1 MHLETVLYEVDNGV
15 ALVTLN
21 RPEAMNSWTPQLS
34 DELMLVC
41 GAADA
46 DDEVRSLVVTAKG
59 RAFCAGADLSGGE
72 SGFLGGGSTAQQG
85 PRLWPHQVRKP
96 VIAAINGHA
105 VGVGITY
112 PMLCDIR
119 IVSETAKIQYAMV
132 RRGVIP
138 ELGSHALL
146 PRVVGFAKA
155 AELML
160 TGRQFLGAEAVELGL
175 ASRAVPADQ
184 VLSVAMGIA
193 RDIAVNVAPVSA
205 ALAKK
210 LMWEG
215 LNTPI
220 DTMLALESSL
230 LPKLATMPDS
240 GEGVRAFFEKRE
252 PRWQG
257 RVSSDVPDVCWGVE
271 EGKTWRET
279 RGTSG

>member
-1 MHLETVLYEVDNGV
+1 LKLETVLYDVTAGV
-15 ALVTLN
+15 ATITLN
-21 RPEAMNSWTPQLS
+21 RPEAMNSWTPRLS
-34 DELMLVC
+34 DELMLAC

-46 DDEVRSLVVTAKG
+46 DDDVRAVIVTGNG

-72 SGFLGGGSTAQQG
+72 SGFVGGGPTAQSG

-146 PRVVGFAKA
+146 PRVIGFAKA

-160 TGRQFLGAEAVELGL
+160 TGRQFLGAEAVELGI
-175 ASRAVPADQ
+175 ASRAVPADR
-184 VLSVAMGIA
+184 VLAVATEMA
-193 RDIAVNVAPVSA
+193 CDIVVNVAPVSA
-205 ALAKK
+205 ALAKR

-215 LNTPI
+215 LNVSV
-220 DTMLALESSL
+220 DRMLALESSL
-230 LPKLATMPDS
+230 LPTLASMPDS
-240 GEGVRAFFEKRE
+240 GEGVRAFFERRE

-257 RVSSDVPDVCWGVE
+257 RVSTDVPDV
-271 EGKTWRET
+271 
-279 RGTSG
+279 SL

>member
-1 MHLETVLYEVDNGV
+1 MILETVLYDVTAGV
-15 ALVTLN
+15 ATITLN
-21 RPEAMNSWTPQLS
+21 RPEAMNSWTPRLS
-34 DELMLVC
+34 DELMLAC

-46 DDEVRSLVVTAKG
+46 DDDVRAVIVTGNG

-72 SGFLGGGSTAQQG
+72 SGFVGGGPTAQSG

-146 PRVVGFAKA
+146 PRVIGFAKA

-160 TGRQFLGAEAVELGL
+160 TGRQFLGAEAVERGI
-175 ASRAVPADQ
+175 ASRAVPADR
-184 VLSVAMGIA
+184 VLAVATEMA
-193 RDIAVNVAPVSA
+193 RDIVVNVAPVSA
-205 ALAKK
+205 ALAKR

-215 LNTPI
+215 LNVSV
-220 DTMLALESSL
+220 DRMLALESSL
-230 LPKLATMPDS
+230 LPTLASMPDS
-240 GEGVRAFFEKRE
+240 GEGVRAFFERRE

-257 RVSSDVPDVCWGVE
+257 RVSTDVPDV
-271 EGKTWRET
+271 
-279 RGTSG
+279 SL

>member
-1 MHLETVLYEVDNGV
+1 MNLETVIYSVADGV
-15 ALVTLN
+15 ATITLN
-21 RPEAMNSWTPQLS
+21 RPEAMNAWTPQLS
-34 DELMLVC
+34 DELMLAC

-46 DDEVRSLVVTAKG
+46 DDAVRAVVITGAG

-72 SGFLGGGSTAQQG
+72 SGFVGGGPTEHMG

-119 IVSETAKIQYAMV
+119 VVSESAKIQYAMV

-146 PRVVGFAKA
+146 PRVIGFAKA

-160 TGRQFLGAEAVELGL
+160 TGRQFLGAEAVELGI
-175 ASRAVPADQ
+175 ASRSVPAEQ
-184 VLSVAMGIA
+184 VLSVATDMA

-215 LNTPI
+215 LNVSV
-220 DTMLALESSL
+220 DRMLALESSL
-230 LPKLATMPDS
+230 LPTLASMPDS
-240 GEGVRAFFEKRE
+240 GEGVRAFFEKRT
-252 PRWQG
+252 PQWRG
-257 RVSSDVPDVCWGVE
+257 RVSSDVPDV
-271 EGKTWRET
+271 
-279 RGTSG
+279 SL

>member
-1 MHLETVLYEVDNGV
+1 MNLETVIYSVADGV
-15 ALVTLN
+15 ATITLN
-21 RPEAMNSWTPQLS
+21 RPEAMNAWTPQLS
-34 DELMLVC
+34 DELMLAC
-41 GAADA
+41 GAADV
-46 DDEVRSLVVTAKG
+46 DDAVRAVVITGAG

-72 SGFLGGGSTAQQG
+72 SGFVGGGPTAHPG

-119 IVSETAKIQYAMV
+119 IVSESAKIQYAMV

-146 PRVVGFAKA
+146 PRVIGFAKA

-160 TGRQFLGAEAVELGL
+160 TGRQFLGAEAVELGI
-175 ASRAVPADQ
+175 ASRSVPAEQ
-184 VLSVAMGIA
+184 VVQVATDMA

-215 LNTPI
+215 LNVSV
-220 DTMLALESSL
+220 DRMLALESSL
-230 LPKLATMPDS
+230 LPTLASMPDS
-240 GEGVRAFFEKRE
+240 GEGVRAFFEKRT
-252 PRWQG
+252 PQWRG
-257 RVSSDVPDVCWGVE
+257 RVSSDVPDV
-271 EGKTWRET
+271 
-279 RGTSG
+279 SL

>member
-1 MHLETVLYEVDNGV
+1 LKLETVLYDVTAGV
-15 ALVTLN
+15 ATITLN

-34 DELMLVC
+34 DELMLAC

-46 DDEVRSLVVTAKG
+46 DDVVRAVIVTGNG

-72 SGFLGGGSTAQQG
+72 SGFVGGGPTAQSG

-146 PRVVGFAKA
+146 PRVIGFAKA

-160 TGRQFLGAEAVELGL
+160 TGRQFLGAEAVELGI
-175 ASRAVPADQ
+175 ASRAVPADR
-184 VLSVAMGIA
+184 VLAVATEMA
-193 RDIAVNVAPVSA
+193 RDVVVNVAPVSA

-215 LNTPI
+215 LNVSV
-220 DTMLALESSL
+220 DRMLALESSL
-230 LPKLATMPDS
+230 LPTLASMPDS
-240 GEGVRAFFEKRE
+240 GEGVRAFFERRE

-257 RVSSDVPDVCWGVE
+257 RVSTDVPDV
-271 EGKTWRET
+271 
-279 RGTSG
+279 SL

>member
-1 MHLETVLYEVDNGV
+1 VHLETVLYEVDNGV

-72 SGFLGGGSTAQQG
+72 SGFLGGGPTTQQG

-160 TGRQFLGAEAVELGL
+160 TGRQFLGTEAVELGL

-230 LPKLATMPDS
+230 LPRLAAMPDS

>member
-1 MHLETVLYEVDNGV
+1 MNLETVLYEVDGGV
-15 ALVTLN
+15 AVITLN
-21 RPEAMNSWTPQLS
+21 RPEAMNAWTPQLS
-34 DELMLVC
+34 DELMLAC

-46 DDEVRSLVVTAKG
+46 DDHVRAVVVTGAG

-72 SGFLGGGSTAQQG
+72 SGFVGGGPTAQSG

-119 IVSETAKIQYAMV
+119 IVSQTAKIQYAMV

-146 PRVVGFAKA
+146 PRVIGFAKA

-160 TGRQFLGAEAVELGL
+160 TGRQFLGVEAVELGL
-175 ASRAVPADQ
+175 ASRAVPADE
-184 VLSVAMGIA
+184 VLAVATEMA

-215 LNTPI
+215 LNTPV

-230 LPKLATMPDS
+230 LPKLASMPDS
-240 GEGVRAFFEKRE
+240 GEGVRAFFEKRD

-257 RVSSDVPDVCWGVE
+257 QVSRDVPNV
-271 EGKTWRET
+271 
-279 RGTSG
+279 SL